1 VSDEGHL
8 VDRRALENFRTA
20 LASGKRHGPWTRAT
34 CAAVLRTLDAAEAE
48 RDRLAEALQEA
59 RPYVFNRTQGDDWRA
74 ETARS
79 VLGRVDAAL
88 AALEEK

>member
-1 VSDEGHL
+1 VSVEGT
-8 VDRRALENFRTA
+8 VPAEWYLEV
-20 LASGKRHGPWTRAT
+20 K
-34 CAAVLRTLDAAEAE
+34 AE

-59 RPYVFNRTQGDDWRA
+59 RPYVFNRTQGDDWRG